1 MWYRYVSALA
11 AFFLLPVMAWFCVNC
26 EQADRY
32 IAGMERGGAG
42 AEEDVKAAGR
52 DTGSAAQP
60 AAFYFSSERTE
71 PADPMPVDSM
81 LADPMPGVPV
91 MARGGAEKAVSASE
105 GGRGDSSGA
114 ASGTASGG
122 GIGSAS
128 GAALSGLSGEDYE
141 TLLRIVEAEAGTE
154 DGMGKL
160 LVADVVL
167 NRVESES
174 FPDTVRQV
182 VYQQANGH
190 AQFSPVADGSI
201 ERVEVSEETEAAVR
215 RALRGEDISE
225 GALYFAAREAADPES
240 MKWFD
245 ENLTPLF
252 SYGGHE
258 FFR

>member
-11 AFFLLPVMAWFCVNC
+11 AFFLLPVTAWFCVNC

-71 PADPMPVDSM
+71 PADPMP
-81 LADPMPGVPV
+81 ADLVPGVPV
-91 MARGGAEKAVSASE
+91 MARGGAEKAASASE

-114 ASGTASGG
+114 ASGDGT
-122 GIGSAS
+122 GSVS

-225 GALYFAAREAADPES
+225 GALYFAAREAADPER

-245 ENLTPLF
+245 ENLTLLF